1 MLGSDANINCAS
13 QAAKSL
19 TGFAKGLRN
28 KFGPCTASLAP
39 VIFDKF
45 KEKKA
50 TLREPLVELIDA
62 VFACS
67 VCITFQNN
75 LGTFLI

>member
-13 QAAKSL
+13 QAAKCL
-19 TGFAKGLRN
+19 IGFAKGLGT
-28 KFGPCTASLAP
+28 KFGPNVASVVP

-50 TLREPLVELIDA
+50 SLRDPLIGLIDA
-62 VFACS
+62 IFAIS
-67 VCITFQNN
+67 VSEFGRII
-75 LGTFLI
+75 LIN